1 MIAQLRTRLGSVPP
15 ALVTIVS
22 ILFLNNI
29 AVAAARPLLPIY
41 IERDLGLPPS
51 FTGPLLTLEYGM
63 GGLISILA
71 GVLADR
77 LGHRL
82 VLVIGICGFS
92 AGMLQFLTGVPWI
105 LVALAVVLGLAHG
118 MRSTSGQ
125 SYLLSAAGRQ
135 SVGVATAA
143 YFLGGTIGTSLSSV
157 VAGPVVEAFGFAGY
171 ALVGLGLNVVPAAI
185 TLRYL
190 RDIRPARP
198 TVGDADSI
206 RTRDILRRLEV
217 WQIGG
222 VRFFTT
228 TFWGIWSLTIPLLI
242 HRATDSVLAAALYYA
257 VGMSLSMVSQFI
269 VGRWSDRRGRA
280 VPVYI
285 MLVGMV
291 AMSVLAAVNWQ
302 SVMVLMAVGILGI
315 IGGWTMS
322 VLVLGT
328 VRDRSAP
335 QERGRV
341 VGVVHALWSFGLM
354 AGSLIG
360 GTLLDFNPAL
370 PLGLGALANVAAL
383 AIAVWLFQGRRTA
396 SGALRRA
403 PLD

>member
-1 MIAQLRTRLGSVPP
+1 MIARLRRRLGSVPP

-22 ILFLNNI
+22 ILFLNNV
-29 AVAAARPLLPIY
+29 AVAAARALLPIY

-51 FTGPLLTLEYGM
+51 FTGLLLMLEYGM

-71 GVLADR
+71 GMLADR

-82 VLVIGICGFS
+82 VLVIGISGFS
-92 AGMLQFLTGVPWI
+92 AGMLQFLTGVPWL
-105 LVALAVVLGLAHG
+105 LVALGVILGLAHG

-125 SYLLSAAGRQ
+125 SYLLSASSRQ

-171 ALVGLGLNVVPAAI
+171 AAVGLGLNVVPAVI

-190 RDIRPARP
+190 RDVRPVRPA
-198 TVGDADSI
+198 GGAIDNI
-206 RTRDILRRLEV
+206 RTRDVLRRLDV
-217 WQIGG
+217 WLMGG

-228 TFWGIWSLTIPLLI
+228 AFWGIWSLTIPLLI
-242 HRATDSVLAAALYYA
+242 HRATESVLAAALYFA
-257 VGMSLSMVSQFI
+257 TGMSLSMVSQFVI
-269 VGRWSDRRGRA
+269 GRWSDRRGRA
-280 VPVYI
+280 IPVYAV
-285 MLVGMV
+285 LVGMLAIAALATV
-291 AMSVLAAVNWQ
+291 AWQ
-302 SVMVLMAVGILGI
+302 SVGVLMLVGILGI

-335 QERGRV
+335 QEQGRV

-360 GTLLDFNPAL
+360 GVLLDIDPAL
-370 PLGLGALANVAAL
+370 PLGLGALANATAL
-383 AIAVWLFQGRRTA
+383 AIAVWLFQGQPAIKPVSAT
-396 SGALRRA
+396 
-403 PLD
+403 